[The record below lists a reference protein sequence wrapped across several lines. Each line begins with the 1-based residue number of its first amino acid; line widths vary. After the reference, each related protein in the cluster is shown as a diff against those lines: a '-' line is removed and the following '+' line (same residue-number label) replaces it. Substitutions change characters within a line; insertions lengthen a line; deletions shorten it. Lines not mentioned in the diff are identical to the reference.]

1 MRDHRLDLTFYGRGE
16 MFSIPADHAE
26 FTKFLDAVK
35 RLAADDKKVP
45 AYYMFAATPEVSVVI
60 SIHDVQT
67 AHAIMGGD
75 GNFGDVLVDK
85 DVALF
90 LRGRPGPVLLRLPPQ
105 GPLGD
110 MLTGLC
116 DTRYGEELPGCVM
129 LADEQ
134 SHPIFFRLDEI
145 QYVVFRSRV
154 LQGAEG

>member
-1 MRDHRLDLTFYGRGE
+1 MRDHRLDLTFYNRNE
-16 MFSIPADHAE
+16 TLSIPADHAE
-26 FTKFLDAVK
+26 FTRFLDSVK

-45 AYYMFAATPEVSVVI
+45 AYYMFATTPEVSVVV

-75 GNFGDVLVDK
+75 GGFGDILVDK

-90 LRGRPGPVLLRLPPQ
+90 LRDRAGPMLLRLPPK

-110 MLTGLC
+110 MLNDLC
-116 DTRYGEELPGCVM
+116 DTHYGEKLPSCVM
-129 LADEQ
+129 LADDQ

-154 LQGAEG
+154 MQNGG